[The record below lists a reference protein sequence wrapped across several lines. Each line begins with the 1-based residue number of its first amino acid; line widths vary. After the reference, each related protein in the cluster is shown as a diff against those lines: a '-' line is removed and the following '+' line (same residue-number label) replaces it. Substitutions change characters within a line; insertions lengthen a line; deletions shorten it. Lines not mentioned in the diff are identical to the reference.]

1 VTVRLLGGFRIHTH
15 AENDE
20 VGHGLRDETREFL
33 ALLAA
38 HPRGVRTEEIP
49 DHLRMTADPDQAA
62 RELGNMRRAVR
73 RILRG
78 ATGARQAAFIVRTG
92 DRTRLDPTLV
102 ATDVEAFTTAIH
114 QAAAATTDT
123 ARAAALRT
131 AVDTYAGPLCEGAD
145 YPWADALREALHRK
159 AVDALVL
166 LADHTAT
173 HHPEPDPALALLD
186 HAPTTNPSTSASSAS
201 NSPPAATTPPA
212 APTTTSP
219 AASPKSTPHPTRPP
233 PPSSGRRPVG
243 EGGGALGYA
252 MARPVRRRGMRAP
265 GT

>member
-123 ARAAALRT
+123 AARAAALRT
-131 AVDTYAGPLCEGAD
+131 AVGTYAGPLCEGAD

-186 HAPTTNPSTSASSAS
+186 HATDWDPYNEPVYQRIIRLQLATGRDDAARRTYHHLTRRLTEIDATPD
-201 NSPPAATTPPA
+201 PATTA
-212 APTTTSP
+212 LLRQAV
-219 AASPKSTPHPTRPP
+219 
-233 PPSSGRRPVG
+233 SGFFR
-243 EGGGALGYA
+243 E
-252 MARPVRRRGMRAP
+252 
-265 GT
+265 